1 MHRIAGLIGLM
12 MIVIIVGCG
21 KKEPYIAKVG
31 KEIVSEQ
38 EYRDAMLAQF
48 RTEDNIKQR
57 TLDER
62 KKIARDMAIERA
74 KYQEGL
80 ARNFDKNTEIAE
92 NLKSTAQ
99 RRALDLLYMAKVV
112 DPVITDN
119 SLREYY
125 DKSSKEVS
133 ARHILIKKS
142 ATDTSAVDKARL
154 QGRIDSIKTAITN
167 GLDFKVAA
175 ATLSEDNTTASD
187 SGELGWFPWGRMVD
201 EFQQACW
208 SAKLRTVTGPVESP
222 FGWHLIWVDST
233 REVQGRPPFEEMK
246 DDLAA
251 RMRESEGQKLSTKA
265 REYVLGLHKEYN
277 LVVDEKVTGDFLM
290 KLRDPMMSLNKEL
303 GPMFTQEEK
312 DRVAATHKLG
322 KVTVADMIEKV
333 GGNAY
338 RVDWK
343 NPQSATDLIDA
354 IAEPKFLEDVA
365 VKEGLV
371 KKAEEDPEVVKQK
384 RSAIARL
391 VEKVEITEKLGL
403 DDDADRAYYE
413 QHLQEF
419 IQPETRTIREIF
431 IKEDAAKA
439 NRVHERAKSGEDFR
453 KLAWQFNEKESTKND
468 TGRIGP
474 FEEKRFGLIGKT
486 AFQLKEK
493 SEISGVVPI
502 GKNFSVVQ
510 LLDIFPSRT
519 KTWEEAK
526 SDARRENRVTR
537 TKKLTEDLENMLLS
551 RYPLDIDEEKL
562 STLWPLPPERQER
575 AARDQ

>member
-1 MHRIAGLIGLM
+1 MQRIAGLIGLM
-12 MIVIIVGCG
+12 VVLIIIGCG
-21 KKEPYIAKVG
+21 KKEPYVAKIG
-31 KEIVSEQ
+31 KELVTEQ

-62 KKIARDMAIERA
+62 KKMARDMAIERA

-80 ARNFDKNTEIAE
+80 ARKFDMNVEIAE

-99 RRALDLLYMAKVV
+99 RRALDLLYVSKII

-119 SLREYY
+119 ALRDYY

-133 ARHILIKKS
+133 ARHVLVKKG
-142 ATDTSAVDKARL
+142 AVDTSDMEKARL
-154 QGRIDSIKTAITN
+154 KTRIDSIKTAISN

-175 ATLSEDNTTASD
+175 AMLSEDNTTARD
-187 SGELGWFPWGRMVD
+187 SGDLGWFPWGRMVD

-208 SAKLRTVTGPVESP
+208 SAKLRTLTGPVESP
-222 FGWHLIWVDST
+222 FGWHLIWIDST
-233 REVQGRPPFEEMK
+233 REVQGRPSFEEMK
-246 DDLAA
+246 DDLAM

-265 REYVLGLHKEYN
+265 REYVLGLHEQYN
-277 LVVDEKVTGDFLM
+277 LVLDDKVVGDFVM
-290 KLRDPMMSLNKEL
+290 KLVDPMMSLNKEL

-322 KVTVADMIEKV
+322 KVTIADMIDKV
-333 GGNAY
+333 GANAY

-343 NPQSATDLIDA
+343 NPQSVKDLVDA
-354 IAEPKFLEDVA
+354 IVEPKFLEDVA
-365 VKEGLV
+365 TKEGFI
-371 KKAEEDPEVVKQK
+371 KKAEEDPEVLKQK

-391 VEKVEITEKLGL
+391 VEKVEITEKLNL
-403 DDDADRAYYE
+403 DEDADRAYYE

-439 NRVHERAKSGEDFR
+439 NRVHERAKAGEDFR

-486 AFQLKEK
+486 AFQLQEK
-493 SEISGVVPI
+493 SEISAVASI
-502 GKNFSVVQ
+502 GKNFSVIQ

-519 KTWEEAK
+519 KTWDEAK
-526 SDARRENRVTR
+526 SDARRENRVVR
-537 TKKLTEDLENMLLS
+537 TKKLTEDMENMLLS

-562 STLWPLPPERQER
+562 STLWPLPPERPEK